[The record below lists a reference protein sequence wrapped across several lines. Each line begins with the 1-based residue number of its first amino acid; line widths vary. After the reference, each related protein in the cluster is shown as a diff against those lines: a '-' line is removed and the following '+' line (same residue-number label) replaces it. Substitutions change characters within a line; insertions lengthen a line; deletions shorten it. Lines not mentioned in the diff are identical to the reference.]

1 MSYTMKPRFT
11 IDIVRQGSIYTPH
24 RLVSGEVPEEIYSP
38 VPSTQA
44 RFGHVK

>member
-11 IDIVRQGSIYTPH
+11 IDIVRQGSIYIHPI

-44 RFGHVK
+44 RFDVK